1 MRISNLHIHNLGRA
15 WLPILML
22 VLAVLALA
30 CGGAA
35 EAPAMA
41 PAAQHAD
48 DSTSIREWALQES
61 SPEGALGPAGAP
73 GPAGADGPES
83 LRGQPGIG
91 ATLAYSS
98 PAAAAAPTAV
108 PMPAQQQSAPAAPA
122 AAPAPSSGGAS
133 QLAQPQSARKLIVES
148 WISLEVT
155 DIDANVRRVESLAVQ
170 SGGWVESSEVFGE
183 AGYRSAT
190 VRIRVPADRLDKG
203 LESLRTLGRV
213 TDEGVS
219 STDVTARLID
229 NEARLKAW
237 YAQEERLVT
246 LLENAPTVEDII
258 QIEQRIAEVRSD
270 IEHVEATQRDLTGRV
285 ATSLI
290 TVNLRLPGRYAADP
304 PVGNLD
310 LSTGDPSAVADTVI
324 ARVEALDGY
333 VGRKHA
339 YDEGGGR
346 AVIDLIVFVKPADL
360 APLMDYA
367 ATLGA
372 PAGRQLTSVGPAPLN
387 EVPNARF
394 TLAIRSNVDLEASLA
409 LAASD
414 PLSVAEQIRQ
424 RAESLGG
431 YVDSWSETRRDE
443 DEFIT
448 LEMALVVKSSDLRDI
463 MEYGASLGDIDRWN
477 YNAVGQDPTS
487 DAPDARLQVSVFTEY
502 SDAETWIIIGVVV
515 AVIAVLLAL
524 IVAAIMIRRRS
535 SRGNRPTGVDTATD
549 LEPASDE

>member
-1 MRISNLHIHNLGRA
+1 MRIRNLGRA
-15 WLPILML
+15 WLPTLVL

-30 CGGAA
+30 CGGA

-41 PAAQHAD
+41 PASSQAD
-48 DSTSIREWALQES
+48 DSYREFAQQES
-61 SPEGALGPAGAP
+61 GPVGAQGPPGAP
-73 GPAGADGPES
+73 GPAGADGTES
-83 LRGQPGIG
+83 LRGQSGID
-91 ATLAYSS
+91 ATLAYSTS
-98 PAAAAAPTAV
+98 SAAAGPTAT

-122 AAPAPSSGGAS
+122 AASAPASGGAP
-133 QLAQPQSARKLIVES
+133 QLVQPQSARKLIVES
-148 WISLEVT
+148 WITLEVT

-190 VRIRVPADRLDKG
+190 VRIRVPAERLDSG
-203 LESLRTLGRV
+203 LESLRALGRV

-219 STDVTARLID
+219 STDVTERLID

-290 TVNLRLPGRYAADP
+290 TVNLRLPAQYAADP

-310 LSTGDPSAVADTVI
+310 LSTGDPSAVADAVV
-324 ARVEALDGY
+324 ARVNALDGY
-333 VGRKHA
+333 VGQKHA
-339 YDEGGGR
+339 YDVGGGR
-346 AVIDLIVFVKPADL
+346 AVDLIVFVKPADL

-372 PAGRQLTSVGPAPLN
+372 PSGRQLTSVGPAPLN
-387 EVPNARF
+387 EVPNAQF
-394 TLAIRSNVDLEASLA
+394 MVAIRSNVNLEASLA
-409 LAASD
+409 LEASD

-443 DEFIT
+443 DEFVT

-477 YNAVGQDPTS
+477 FNALGQDPAS

-515 AVIAVLLAL
+515 AVIAVLLAF
-524 IVAAIMIRRRS
+524 IVAAIVLQRKRSRR
-535 SRGNRPTGVDTATD
+535 NRPTGLHTATD
-549 LEPASDE
+549 LDPASDE

>member
-1 MRISNLHIHNLGRA
+1 MRIRNLRIHNLGRA
-15 WLPILML
+15 WLPTLML
-22 VLAVLALA
+22 VLAALALA

-35 EAPAMA
+35 ETPAMAPAA

-48 DSTSIREWALQES
+48 DSTSIREWSLSES
-61 SPEGALGPAGAP
+61 GPAGAP
-73 GPAGADGPES
+73 GPAGADGAER
-83 LRGQPGIG
+83 LRGQFGLD
-91 ATLAYSS
+91 AAAA
-98 PAAAAAPTAV
+98 PALPAAAPTAV
-108 PMPAQQQSAPAAPA
+108 PVAESQESAAQRPQRPQVSDSP
-122 AAPAPSSGGAS
+122 
-133 QLAQPQSARKLIVES
+133 QPQSARKLIVES
-148 WISLEVT
+148 WITLEVT
-155 DIDANVRRVESLAVQ
+155 DIDANVRRIESLAVQ

-190 VRIRVPADRLDKG
+190 VRIRVPADRLDNG
-203 LESLRTLGRV
+203 LESLRALGRV

-219 STDVTARLID
+219 STDVTERLID

-310 LSTGDPSAVADTVI
+310 LSTGDPSAVADTII
-324 ARVEALDGY
+324 ARVVTLDGY
-333 VGRKHA
+333 VGQKHA

-372 PAGRQLTSVGPAPLN
+372 PSGRQLTSVGPAPLN

-394 TLAIRSNVDLEASLA
+394 ALAIRSNVDLEASLA
-409 LAASD
+409 LSASD
-414 PLSVAEQIRQ
+414 PLSVAGQIRSQ
-424 RAESLGG
+424 AESLGG
-431 YVDSWSETRRDE
+431 YVDSWSETRQDE
-443 DEFIT
+443 DEFVT
-448 LEMALVVKSSDLRDI
+448 VEMALVVKSSDLRDL
-463 MEYGASLGDIDRWN
+463 MEYGAGLGDIDHWN
-477 YNAVGQDPTS
+477 YSALGQDPAA

-502 SDAETWIIIGVVV
+502 SDAETWIIIAVVV
-515 AVIAVLLAL
+515 VIIAVVLAVIILA
-524 IVAAIMIRRRS
+524 IVFRRRS
-535 SRGNRPTGVDTATD
+535 RRDQSEGASSLAD
-549 LEPASDE
+549 LEAGSSE

>member
-1 MRISNLHIHNLGRA
+1 MRMRNLRRA
-15 WLPILML
+15 WLPTLLL

-30 CGGAA
+30 CGQSA

-41 PAAQHAD
+41 QYAEDASVD
-48 DSTSIREWALQES
+48 REVEQLYS
-61 SPEGALGPAGAP
+61 GSAGAP
-73 GPAGADGPES
+73 GPAGADGAGG
-83 LRGQPGIG
+83 LRGQPEMV

-98 PAAAAAPTAV
+98 SPAATAAPAMPAAARAVPTAV
-108 PMPAQQQSAPAAPA
+108 PVAASQQSA
-122 AAPAPSSGGAS
+122 
-133 QLAQPQSARKLIVES
+133 AQRPQQPQVSDSPQSQSARKLIVES
-148 WISLEVT
+148 WITLEVT

-190 VRIRVPADRLDKG
+190 VRIRVPADRLDNG
-203 LESLRTLGRV
+203 LESLRSLGRV

-219 STDVTARLID
+219 STDVTERLID

-290 TVNLRLPGRYAADP
+290 TVNLRLPAQYAADP
-304 PVGNLD
+304 PVGNLE
-310 LSTGDPSAVADTVI
+310 LSTGDPSAAANAVV
-324 ARVEALDGY
+324 ARVNALDGY
-333 VGRKHA
+333 VGQKRS
-339 YDEGGGR
+339 YDVGGGR
-346 AVIDLIVFVKPADL
+346 AVDLIVFVNPADL

-372 PAGRQLTSVGPAPLN
+372 PSGRQLTSVGPAPLN
-387 EVPNARF
+387 EVPDARF

-409 LAASD
+409 LTASD
-414 PLSVAEQIRQ
+414 PLSVAEQIRS

-443 DEFIT
+443 DEFVT

-463 MEYGASLGDIDRWN
+463 MEYGASLGEIDRWN
-477 YNAVGQDPTS
+477 YNAVGQDPAS

-515 AVIAVLLAL
+515 AIIAV
-524 IVAAIMIRRRS
+524 IVAVITVTITLRRR
-535 SRGNRPTGVDTATD
+535 RGRRNQPAEIGSVVD
-549 LEPASDE
+549 LENASTE

>member
-1 MRISNLHIHNLGRA
+1 MRMRNLRRA
-15 WLPILML
+15 WLPTLLL

-30 CGGAA
+30 CGQSA

-41 PAAQHAD
+41 QYAEDASVD
-48 DSTSIREWALQES
+48 REVEQLYS
-61 SPEGALGPAGAP
+61 GSAGAP
-73 GPAGADGPES
+73 GPAGADGAGG
-83 LRGQPGIG
+83 LRGQPEMV

-98 PAAAAAPTAV
+98 SPAATA
-108 PMPAQQQSAPAAPA
+108 APAAPA
-122 AAPAPSSGGAS
+122 AARAVPTAVPVAAS
-133 QLAQPQSARKLIVES
+133 QQSAAQRPQQPEASDSPQPQSARKLIVES
-148 WISLEVT
+148 WITLEVT

-190 VRIRVPADRLDKG
+190 VRIRVPADRLDNG
-203 LESLRTLGRV
+203 LESLRALGRV

-219 STDVTARLID
+219 STDVTERLID

-290 TVNLRLPGRYAADP
+290 TVNLRLPAQYAADP
-304 PVGNLD
+304 PVGNLE
-310 LSTGDPSAVADTVI
+310 LSTGDPSAAADAVV
-324 ARVEALDGY
+324 ARVSALDGY
-333 VGRKHA
+333 VGQKRS
-339 YDEGGGR
+339 YDVGGGR
-346 AVIDLIVFVKPADL
+346 AVDLIVFVKPADL

-372 PAGRQLTSVGPAPLN
+372 PSGRQLTSVGPAPLN

-414 PLSVAEQIRQ
+414 PLSVAGQIRS
-424 RAESLGG
+424 RVESLGG

-443 DEFIT
+443 DEFVT

-463 MEYGASLGDIDRWN
+463 MEYGASLGEIDRWN
-477 YNAVGQDPTS
+477 YNAVGQNPAA
-487 DAPDARLQVSVFTEY
+487 DAPDARLQVSVFTENY
-502 SDAETWIIIGVVV
+502 SDAETWIVIGV
-515 AVIAVLLAL
+515 
-524 IVAAIMIRRRS
+524 IVAAAVAAVIIVAVFLISRRR
-535 SRGNRPTGVDTATD
+535 RNRRTEGGAMGD
-549 LEPASDE
+549 LELAASE

>member
-1 MRISNLHIHNLGRA
+1 
-15 WLPILML
+15 
-22 VLAVLALA
+22 
-30 CGGAA
+30 
-35 EAPAMA
+35 MA
-41 PAAQHAD
+41 PASSQAD
-48 DSTSIREWALQES
+48 DSYREFAQQES
-61 SPEGALGPAGAP
+61 GPAGAQGPAGAP
-73 GPAGADGPES
+73 GPAGADGTES
-83 LRGQPGIG
+83 LRGQSGID
-91 ATLAYSS
+91 ATLAYSTS
-98 PAAAAAPTAV
+98 SAAAGPTAT

-122 AAPAPSSGGAS
+122 AASAPASGGAP
-133 QLAQPQSARKLIVES
+133 QLVQPQSARKLIVES
-148 WISLEVT
+148 WITLEVT

-190 VRIRVPADRLDKG
+190 VRIRVPAERLDSG
-203 LESLRTLGRV
+203 LESLRDLGRV

-219 STDVTARLID
+219 STDVTERLID

-290 TVNLRLPGRYAADP
+290 TVNLRLPAQYAADP
-304 PVGNLD
+304 PIGNLD
-310 LSTGDPSAVADTVI
+310 LSTGDPSAVADAVV
-324 ARVEALDGY
+324 ARVNALDGY
-333 VGRKHA
+333 VGQKHA
-339 YDEGGGR
+339 YDVGGGR
-346 AVIDLIVFVKPADL
+346 AVDLIVFVKPADL

-372 PAGRQLTSVGPAPLN
+372 PSGRQLTSVGPAPLN
-387 EVPNARF
+387 EVPNAQF
-394 TLAIRSNVDLEASLA
+394 MVAIRSNVNLEASLA

-443 DEFIT
+443 DEFVT
-448 LEMALVVKSSDLRDI
+448 LDMALVVKSSDLRDI

-477 YNAVGQDPTS
+477 FNALGQDPAS

-515 AVIAVLLAL
+515 AVIAVLLAF
-524 IVAAIMIRRRS
+524 IVAAIVLQRRRS
-535 SRGNRPTGVDTATD
+535 RRNRPTGLHTATD
-549 LEPASDE
+549 LDPASDE

>member
-1 MRISNLHIHNLGRA
+1 MRIRNLGRA
-15 WLPILML
+15 WLPTLVL

-30 CGGAA
+30 CGGA
-35 EAPAMA
+35 EAPATA
-41 PAAQHAD
+41 PASSQAD
-48 DSTSIREWALQES
+48 DSYREFAQQES
-61 SPEGALGPAGAP
+61 GPVGAQGPAGAP
-73 GPAGADGPES
+73 GPAGADGTES
-83 LRGQPGIG
+83 LRRQSGIA
-91 ATLAYSS
+91 ATA
-98 PAAAAAPTAV
+98 
-108 PMPAQQQSAPAAPA
+108 APAAPA
-122 AAPAPSSGGAS
+122 AAAPTPVPVAAS
-133 QLAQPQSARKLIVES
+133 QPAAAAARPQQPQTPNLPQPQSARKLIVES
-148 WISLEVT
+148 WITLEVT

-190 VRIRVPADRLDKG
+190 VRIRMPADRLDSG
-203 LESLRTLGRV
+203 LESLRALGRV

-219 STDVTARLID
+219 STDVTERLID

-290 TVNLRLPGRYAADP
+290 TVNLRLPAQYAADP

-310 LSTGDPSAVADTVI
+310 LSTGDPSAVADAVV
-324 ARVEALDGY
+324 ARVNALDGY
-333 VGRKHA
+333 VGQKHA
-339 YDEGGGR
+339 YDVGGGR
-346 AVIDLIVFVKPADL
+346 AVDLIVFVKPADL

-372 PAGRQLTSVGPAPLN
+372 PSGRQLTSVGPAPLN
-387 EVPNARF
+387 EVPNAQF
-394 TLAIRSNVDLEASLA
+394 MVAIRSNVNLEASLA

-443 DEFIT
+443 DEFVT

-477 YNAVGQDPTS
+477 FNALGQDPAS

-502 SDAETWIIIGVVV
+502 SDAETWIIIGAVV
-515 AVIAVLLAL
+515 AVIAVLFAF
-524 IVAAIMIRRRS
+524 IVAAIVLQRRRS
-535 SRGNRPTGVDTATD
+535 RRNRPTGVHTATD
-549 LEPASDE
+549 LDPASDE

>member
-1 MRISNLHIHNLGRA
+1 MRMRNLRRA
-15 WLPILML
+15 WLPTLLL

-30 CGGAA
+30 CGQSA

-41 PAAQHAD
+41 QYAEDASVD
-48 DSTSIREWALQES
+48 REVEQLYS
-61 SPEGALGPAGAP
+61 GSAGAP
-73 GPAGADGPES
+73 GPAGADGAGG
-83 LRGQPGIG
+83 LRGQPEMV

-98 PAAAAAPTAV
+98 SPAATA
-108 PMPAQQQSAPAAPA
+108 APAAPA
-122 AAPAPSSGGAS
+122 AARAVPTAVPVAAS
-133 QLAQPQSARKLIVES
+133 QQSAAARPQQPQVSDSPQPQSARKLIVES
-148 WISLEVT
+148 WITLEVT

-190 VRIRVPADRLDKG
+190 VRIRVPADRLDSG

-219 STDVTARLID
+219 STDVTERLID

-290 TVNLRLPGRYAADP
+290 TVNLRLPAQYAADP
-304 PVGNLD
+304 PVGNLEV
-310 LSTGDPSAVADTVI
+310 STGDPSAAADAVV
-324 ARVEALDGY
+324 ARVNALDGY
-333 VGRKHA
+333 VGQKRS
-339 YDEGGGR
+339 YDAGGGR
-346 AVIDLIVFVKPADL
+346 AVDLIVFVKPADL

-372 PAGRQLTSVGPAPLN
+372 PSGRQLTSVGPAPLN
-387 EVPNARF
+387 EVPDARF
-394 TLAIRSNVDLEASLA
+394 TLAIRSNVNLEASLA

-414 PLSVAEQIRQ
+414 PLSVAGQIRS

-443 DEFIT
+443 DEFVT

-463 MEYGASLGDIDRWN
+463 MEYGASLGEIDRWN
-477 YNAVGQDPTS
+477 YNAVGQDPAS

-502 SDAETWIIIGVVV
+502 SDVETWIIIGVVV
-515 AVIAVLLAL
+515 AIIAV
-524 IVAAIMIRRRS
+524 IVAVIIVTITFRRR
-535 SRGNRPTGVDTATD
+535 RGRRNQPAEIGSVVD
-549 LEPASDE
+549 LENASTE

>member
-1 MRISNLHIHNLGRA
+1 MRIRNLRIHNLGRA
-15 WLPILML
+15 WLPTLML
-22 VLAVLALA
+22 VLAALALA

-35 EAPAMA
+35 ETPAMA

-48 DSTSIREWALQES
+48 DSTSIREWSTQES
-61 SPEGALGPAGAP
+61 
-73 GPAGADGPES
+73 GPAGADGAGGFSRPAS
-83 LRGQPGIG
+83 G
-91 ATLAYSS
+91 
-98 PAAAAAPTAV
+98 AAAAATAV
-108 PMPAQQQSAPAAPA
+108 PRPAAQQQSAPAAPA
-122 AAPAPSSGGAS
+122 AGHAEKASANGSAPQP
-133 QLAQPQSARKLIVES
+133 AQPQQSARQLIVES
-148 WISLEVT
+148 WITLEVT
-155 DIDANVRRVESLAVQ
+155 DIDANVRRIESLAVQ
-170 SGGWVESSEVFGE
+170 SGGWVESSEVFGD

-190 VRIRVPADRLDKG
+190 VRIRVPADRLDNG
-203 LESLRTLGRV
+203 LESLRALGRV

-219 STDVTARLID
+219 STDVTERLID

-237 YAQEERLVT
+237 HAQEERLVT

-310 LSTGDPSAVADTVI
+310 LSTGDPSAVADTII

-372 PAGRQLTSVGPAPLN
+372 PYGRQLTSVGPAPLN

-394 TLAIRSNVDLEASLA
+394 ALAIRSNVDLEASLA
-409 LAASD
+409 LSASD
-414 PLSVAEQIRQ
+414 PLSVAGQIRS

-431 YVDSWSETRRDE
+431 YVDSWSETRQDE
-443 DEFIT
+443 DEFVT
-448 LEMALVVKSSDLRDI
+448 VEMALVVKSSDLRDI
-463 MEYGASLGDIDRWN
+463 MEYGAGLGDIDHWN
-477 YNAVGQDPTS
+477 YSALGQDPAA

-502 SDAETWIIIGVVV
+502 SDAETWIIIAVVV
-515 AVIAVLLAL
+515 VIIAVVLAVIILA
-524 IVAAIMIRRRS
+524 IVFRRRS
-535 SRGNRPTGVDTATD
+535 RRDQSEGASSLAD
-549 LEPASDE
+549 LEAGSSE